1 MLDLQAVNNPEA
13 FSNKMMT
20 RLGLKRSRE
29 FENTGD
35 ENSSKKQKR
44 IEEIKVEKT
53 RKEEI
58 KGEGEKEKVL
68 GENSSDWMQKEWSR
82 KKAGIKSTEGKL
94 ESKGVRW
101 SKYTVMK
108 RRTGS
113 LVDLAARKGGFFRQE
128 QDKGLGGTKPKQS
141 QVEKQGRTKSRSEG
155 SLLKKLLNL
164 NHRKAERDFMDHD
177 GQDMQ

>member
-1 MLDLQAVNNPEA
+1 MLDLQAVNNPDA

-68 GENSSDWMQKEWSR
+68 GENSSDWKQKEWTR
-82 KKAGIKSTEGKL
+82 KKAGIESTEGKV

-108 RRTGS
+108 RRTES
-113 LVDLAARKGGFFRQE
+113 LVDLAQRKGVFFRQE
-128 QDKGLGGTKPKQS
+128 QLGGTKAKKQPIV
-141 QVEKQGRTKSRSEG
+141 QRQGRTRSRSEG
-155 SLLKKLLNL
+155 GLLKELLTW

>member
-1 MLDLQAVNNPEA
+1 
-13 FSNKMMT
+13 MMT

-58 KGEGEKEKVL
+58 KGEEEKEKEVA
-68 GENSSDWMQKEWSR
+68 EKVISDRIQKEWTR

-94 ESKGVRW
+94 EFKGVRW

-108 RRTGS
+108 RRTES
-113 LVDLAARKGGFFRQE
+113 LVDLAQRKGVFFRQE
-128 QDKGLGGTKPKQS
+128 QGVRGLGGTKAKKQS
-141 QVEKQGRTKSRSEG
+141 IVQRPGRTRSRSEG
-155 SLLKKLLNL
+155 GLLKELLTW

-177 GQDMQ
+177 GQYMQ

>member
-1 MLDLQAVNNPEA
+1 
-13 FSNKMMT
+13 MMT

-94 ESKGVRW
+94 EFKGVRW

-108 RRTGS
+108 RRTES
-113 LVDLAARKGGFFRQE
+113 LVDLAQRKGVFFRQE
-128 QDKGLGGTKPKQS
+128 QGVRGLGAKKQPIV
-141 QVEKQGRTKSRSEG
+141 QRQGRTRSRSEG
-155 SLLKKLLNL
+155 GLLKELLTW